1 MILLAAALTA
11 VTAATPQQ
19 PAGPVLV
26 VVNKPVATVSVVALA
41 SGKILATLPT
51 GAGPHEVAASADGRW
66 AVVTDY
72 GAQTPGSS
80 LTVVD
85 LRTLTV
91 ARTIALPANPRPH
104 GVWFLPDNVTVAI
117 SSETSQAVVLVDAA
131 QGTITRTV
139 PTGQPVSHMV
149 AVSRDGKR
157 GYTANIT
164 PGTLSA
170 MDLQTPGEPKVL
182 KVGTMTEAINITPGD
197 DQVWLGSNNTGKVY
211 VVDLTR
217 WQVID
222 SLQTSGFPYRI
233 GFTPDGATAIVTNPQ
248 QDQVQVIDAKTRAKL
263 ATVPVSGGPMGV
275 AIAPDG
281 SVAWITLTG
290 AGEVAEL
297 DLRTHTVRRRFAAGA
312 GPDGIAYA
320 VPSR

>member
-1 MILLAAALTA
+1 MILLAAALTM
-11 VTAATPQQ
+11 VTAATPQ
-19 PAGPVLV
+19 PTGPVLV
-26 VVNKPVATVSVVALA
+26 VVNKPASTVSVVALT

-51 GAGPHEVAASADGRW
+51 GNGPHEVAASADGRW

-91 ARTIALPANPRPH
+91 ARTIPLPANPRPH

-117 SSETSQAVVLVDAA
+117 SSEASQSVVLVDAA
-131 QGTITRTV
+131 RGAITRTV
-139 PTGQPVSHMV
+139 PTGQALSHMV
-149 AVSRDGKR
+149 VVTRDGKR

-170 MDLQTPGEPKVL
+170 VDLETPGEPRVL
-182 KVGTMTEAINITPGD
+182 KVGTMTEAINITPAN
-197 DQVWLGSNNTGKVY
+197 DQAWLGSNNTGKVY
-211 VVDLTR
+211 VVDLAR

-248 QDQVQVIDAKTRAKL
+248 QDEVQVIDAKTRAKL
-263 ATVPVSGGPMGV
+263 STMPVSGGPMGV

-281 SVAWITLTG
+281 SVAWITLAG
-290 AGEVAEL
+290 AGEVAEI
-297 DLRTHTVRRRFAAGA
+297 DLRTHAVRRRFAAGA

-320 VPSR
+320 VPAR

>member
-1 MILLAAALTA
+1 MILLAAVLATLT
-11 VTAATPQQ
+11 TATPQ

-26 VVNKPVATVSVVALA
+26 VVNKPASTVSVVALV
-41 SGKILATLPT
+41 SGQVLATLPT
-51 GAGPHEVAASADGRW
+51 GTGPHEVAASADGRW

-85 LRTLTV
+85 LRSLTV

-117 SSETSQAVVLVDAA
+117 SSEASQAVVLVDAA
-131 QGTITRTV
+131 RGTITRTV
-139 PTGQPVSHMV
+139 PTGQALSHMV
-149 AVSRDGKR
+149 VASRDGKR
-157 GYTANIT
+157 GFTANIV

-170 MDLQTPGEPKVL
+170 MDLDTPGEPRVL
-182 KVGTMTEAINITPGD
+182 KVGTMTEAINITPSN

-211 VVDLTR
+211 VVDLAR
-217 WQVID
+217 WQVVD

-233 GFTPDGATAIVTNPQ
+233 GFTPDGAMAVVTNPQ
-248 QDQVQVIDAKTRAKL
+248 QEEVQVIDARTRAKL
-263 ATVPVSGGPMGV
+263 ATVRVSGGPMGV
-275 AIAPDG
+275 AVAPDG
-281 SVAWITLTG
+281 SVAWITLAGTG
-290 AGEVAEL
+290 QVAEL
-297 DLRTHTVRRRFAAGA
+297 DLRAHTVRRQLAVGA

-320 VPSR
+320 NPTH